1 MNPDPVWSTVNWVH
15 LSNGEALSVQRLGV
29 RYRLH
34 PLVVEDLAYREDRAK
49 VDKYKTH
56 MLITVPFLSYRRF
69 DDASYHALFSH
80 AKKEGV
86 TDSARAESGA
96 PTLMQL
102 VPS

>member
-34 PLVVEDLAYREDRAK
+34 PLVVEDLAYREDR
-49 VDKYKTH
+49 
-56 MLITVPFLSYRRF
+56 F

-80 AKKEGV
+80 AKKDGV

>member
-69 DDASYHALFSH
+69 DDAPTMRSSPTPRRMVSLT
-80 AKKEGV
+80 V
-86 TDSARAESGA
+86 PVRIVGA

>member
-1 MNPDPVWSTVNWVH
+1 M
-15 LSNGEALSVQRLGV
+15 
-29 RYRLH
+29 
-34 PLVVEDLAYREDRAK
+34 
-49 VDKYKTH
+49 DKYKTH

-80 AKKEGV
+80 AKKDGV

>member
-1 MNPDPVWSTVNWVH
+1 MNPDPVWSTVTWVH

-80 AKKEGV
+80 AKKDGV
-86 TDSARAESGA
+86 TDSAHAESGA

>member
-1 MNPDPVWSTVNWVH
+1 MNPDPVWSSVNWVH

-34 PLVVEDLAYREDRAK
+34 PLVVEDLAYRENRAK

-69 DDASYHALFSH
+69 DDASYHVLVSH
-80 AKKEGV
+80 AKKEASEDASSLPNS
-86 TDSARAESGA
+86 T
-96 PTLMQL
+96 PTLLQL